1 MPSMA
6 KPLDVADKAALRRV
20 CSELSGNPEFIA
32 SLEPL
37 WRSVVPSEAPADVLG
52 CSDDVWSWI
61 AICRRPRSSCFL
73 EDIEKIASATGVD
86 AAKLQGFIV
95 TALTAERFQN
105 APPEPAEDPTELLAA
120 RRYDE
125 DEQ

>member
-1 MPSMA
+1 MPKSFDSA
-6 KPLDVADKAALRRV
+6 GKVALLRV

-37 WRSVVPSEAPADVLG
+37 WRSVVPSKGPAEALN
-52 CSDDVWSWI
+52 CSQDVWSWI

-73 EDIEKIASATGVD
+73 EDIEKVASATGVN
-86 AAKLQGFIV
+86 ANKLQRFIV

-105 APPEPAEDPTELLAA
+105 APPEPAGDPTELLAA

-125 DEQ
+125 EEE